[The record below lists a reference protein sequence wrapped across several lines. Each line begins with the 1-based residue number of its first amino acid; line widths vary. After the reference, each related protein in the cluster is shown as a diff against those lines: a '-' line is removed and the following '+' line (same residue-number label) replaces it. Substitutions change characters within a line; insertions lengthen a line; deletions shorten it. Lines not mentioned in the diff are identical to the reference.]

1 MTVIRGATTITAD
14 EPEEIRKAVK
24 ELLDQ
29 TVSRNGLHRDEILSI
44 VFSSTSDI
52 HSYYPAKAAREAG
65 YSSSPLFSSQEPDI
79 EGGLPLCIRVMLF
92 VEKNIEPHHVYLRGA
107 RVLRKDIATKIN
119 IAIDGPAGSG
129 KSTMAKALAK
139 SMNILYLDTGAMYR
153 ACALYAAR
161 AGLSEFTEEAV
172 RPLLASLPLRVEYID
187 GAQHTMLGEED
198 VSEAIRR
205 PEVSMAA
212 SRISALRCVRE
223 KMVEMQRKIAS
234 ERSCVLDGRD
244 IGSFVLPNAQFKFYV
259 TASSKVRAE
268 RRCKE
273 LRAKGFAVELG
284 AIQKE
289 IEERDAND
297 MNREF
302 SPLVRAEDAVLV
314 DTSDLTIG
322 EVVDTICKKI
332 QEKV

>member
-1 MTVIRGATTITAD
+1 MLAIRGATTITAD
-14 EPEEIRKAVK
+14 EPRQIREAVAQLLREIAEKNRLRAEEMLFILFSNTADIRS
-24 ELLDQ
+24 L
-29 TVSRNGLHRDEILSI
+29 
-44 VFSSTSDI
+44 
-52 HSYYPAKAAREAG
+52 YPAKAAREAG
-65 YSSSPLFSSQEPDI
+65 FVSPALFSAAEPDI
-79 EGGLPLCIRVMLF
+79 AGALPLCIRVL
-92 VEKNIEPHHVYLRGA
+92 VLAEKEGKAAHVYLRGA
-107 RVLRKDIATKIN
+107 ASLRKDLKKFAV
-119 IAIDGPAGSG
+119 ALDGPSGSG
-129 KSTMAKALAK
+129 KSTVAKLLAEK
-139 SMNILYLDTGAMYR
+139 FDILYLDTGAMYR

-244 IGSFVLPNAQFKFYV
+244 IGSFVLP
-259 TASSKVRAE
+259 AE

>member
-1 MTVIRGATTITAD
+1 MLAIRGATTITAD
-14 EPEEIRKAVK
+14 EPQQIREAVAQLLREIAEKNRLCAEEMLFILFSNTADIRS
-24 ELLDQ
+24 L
-29 TVSRNGLHRDEILSI
+29 
-44 VFSSTSDI
+44 
-52 HSYYPAKAAREAG
+52 YPAKAAREAG
-65 YSSSPLFSSQEPDI
+65 FVSPALFSAAEPDI
-79 EGGLPLCIRVMLF
+79 AGALPLCIRVL
-92 VEKNIEPHHVYLRGA
+92 VLAEKEGKAAHVYLRGA
-107 RVLRKDIATKIN
+107 ASLRKDLKQFAV
-119 IAIDGPAGSG
+119 ALDGPSGSG
-129 KSTMAKALAK
+129 KSTVAKLLAEK
-139 SMNILYLDTGAMYR
+139 FDILYLDTGAMYR

-268 RRCKE
+268 RRCEE

>member
-1 MTVIRGATTITAD
+1 MLAIRGATTIAAD
-14 EPEEIRKAVK
+14 EPQQIREAVAQLLREIAEKNRLRAEEMLFILFSNTADIRS
-24 ELLDQ
+24 L
-29 TVSRNGLHRDEILSI
+29 
-44 VFSSTSDI
+44 
-52 HSYYPAKAAREAG
+52 YPAKAAREAG
-65 YSSSPLFSSQEPDI
+65 FVSPALFSAAEPDI
-79 EGGLPLCIRVMLF
+79 AGALPLCIRVL
-92 VEKNIEPHHVYLRGA
+92 VLAEKEGKAAHVYLRGA
-107 RVLRKDIATKIN
+107 ASLRKDLKKFAV
-119 IAIDGPAGSG
+119 ALDGPSGSG
-129 KSTMAKALAK
+129 KSTVAKLLAEK
-139 SMNILYLDTGAMYR
+139 FDILYLDTGAMYR

-244 IGSFVLPNAQFKFYV
+244 IGSFVLP
-259 TASSKVRAE
+259 AE

>member
-1 MTVIRGATTITAD
+1 MLAIRGATTITAD
-14 EPEEIRKAVK
+14 EPQQIREAVAQLLREIAEKNRLRAEEMLFILFSNTADIRS
-24 ELLDQ
+24 L
-29 TVSRNGLHRDEILSI
+29 
-44 VFSSTSDI
+44 
-52 HSYYPAKAAREAG
+52 YPAKAARELG
-65 YSSSPLFSSQEPDI
+65 FVSPALFSAAEPDI
-79 EGGLPLCIRVMLF
+79 AGALPLCIRVL
-92 VEKNIEPHHVYLRGA
+92 VLAEKEGKAAHVYLRGA
-107 RVLRKDIATKIN
+107 ASLRKDLKKFAV
-119 IAIDGPAGSG
+119 ALDGPSGSG
-129 KSTMAKALAK
+129 KSTVAKLLAEK
-139 SMNILYLDTGAMYR
+139 FDILYLDTGAMYR

-161 AGLSEFTEEAV
+161 AWLSEFTEEAV

-198 VSEAIRR
+198 VSEVIRR

-244 IGSFVLPNAQFKFYV
+244 IGSFVLPNAPFKFYV

>member
-1 MTVIRGATTITAD
+1 MLAIRGATTITAD
-14 EPEEIRKAVK
+14 EPQQIREAVAQLLREIAEKNRLRAEEMLFILFSNTADIRS
-24 ELLDQ
+24 L
-29 TVSRNGLHRDEILSI
+29 
-44 VFSSTSDI
+44 
-52 HSYYPAKAAREAG
+52 YPAKAVREAG
-65 YSSSPLFSSQEPDI
+65 FVSPALFSAAEPDI
-79 EGGLPLCIRVMLF
+79 AGALPLCIRVL
-92 VEKNIEPHHVYLRGA
+92 VLAEKEGKAAHVYLRGA
-107 RVLRKDIATKIN
+107 ASLRKDLKKFAV
-119 IAIDGPAGSG
+119 ALDGPSGSG
-129 KSTMAKALAK
+129 KSTVAKLLAEK
-139 SMNILYLDTGAMYR
+139 FDILYLDTGAMYR
-153 ACALYAAR
+153 ACALYASR

>member
-1 MTVIRGATTITAD
+1 MLAIRGATTITAD
-14 EPEEIRKAVK
+14 EPQQIREAVAQLLREIAEKNRLRAEEMLFILFSNTADIRS
-24 ELLDQ
+24 L
-29 TVSRNGLHRDEILSI
+29 
-44 VFSSTSDI
+44 
-52 HSYYPAKAAREAG
+52 YPAKAAREAG
-65 YSSSPLFSSQEPDI
+65 FVSPALFSAAEPDI
-79 EGGLPLCIRVMLF
+79 AGALPLCIRVL
-92 VEKNIEPHHVYLRGA
+92 VLAEKEGKAAHVYLRGA
-107 RVLRKDIATKIN
+107 ASLRKDLKKFAV
-119 IAIDGPAGSG
+119 ALDGPSGSG
-129 KSTMAKALAK
+129 KSTVAKLLAEK
-139 SMNILYLDTGAMYR
+139 FDILYLDTGAMYR

-244 IGSFVLPNAQFKFYV
+244 IGSFVLPNAPFKFFV